1 MTEGWSDK
9 EKLLNDDDFFQVLN
23 YSNLKMSDEQRTVW
37 LGIDF
42 DKGTGGW

>member
-42 DKGTGGW
+42 DKGTGRW